1 MTYRMWI
8 SAPNFWLN
16 CVTKGSALPAFSE
29 KSVGHRIL
37 LISIARSSVS
47 VG

>member
-1 MTYRMWI
+1 MWI

-16 CVTKGSALPAFSE
+16 CVTSDNALPAFSE

-37 LISIARSSVS
+37 LISIALSSVS
-47 VG
+47 MDL